1 MTKRKNISC
10 DDDDFITP
18 DKTVSVPVLVSTSE
32 STSESASTP
41 KHNRKRVK
49 FETLPENINSIGDLI
64 KIGKSGKFY
73 KNLDII
79 MLWDILPYLIELDLM
94 IGMEN
99 VKTSV
104 FYQVIYYLQN
114 LHTRSEGDYLHTII
128 TGKPGCGKTSVAKII
143 GKIYQNLGILSKH
156 GKFKIATRPD
166 FVGEYLGSTAVKTK
180 KLLTSC
186 LGGVLFVDEIY
197 ALGNQE
203 KRDSFAK
210 EAIDVINVFLSEH
223 KNDFCFIGA
232 GYKDEIEKC
241 FFAYNE
247 GLSRRFPWR
256 HDIQGYTSDNLADI
270 LLKMVREMNWEINVN
285 KNDIINI
292 IGLNEEL
299 FVDAGGSIET
309 LLSKIKLTHSK
320 RVFGK
325 EKELK
330 FIITIDD
337 IENAVRMVKQFSKK
351 KEKKFSAEMMY
362 I

>member
-10 DDDDFITP
+10 DDDDDFIVP
-18 DKTVSVPVLVSTSE
+18 DE
-32 STSESASTP
+32 SPLITIPPP
-41 KHNRKRVK
+41 KYSKKRVK
-49 FETLPENINSIGDLI
+49 FETLPENIDSIIDLI

-79 MLWDILPYLIELDLM
+79 MLWDILPYLIELDNM
-94 IGMEN
+94 IGMEG
-99 VKTSV
+99 VKSSV

-128 TGKPGCGKTSVAKII
+128 TGAPGSGKTSVAKII
-143 GKIYQNLGILSKH
+143 GKIYQNLGILSRH

-166 FVGEYLGSTAVKTK
+166 FVAEYVGQTAIKTK

-203 KRDSFAK
+203 KRDSFSK
-210 EAIDVINVFLSEH
+210 ESIDTINVFLSEH

-247 GLSRRFPWR
+247 GLSRRFSWR
-256 HDIQGYTSDNLADI
+256 HDIEGYTPDNLADI
-270 LLKMVREMNWEINVN
+270 LLKMVKEMNWEINVS
-285 KNDIINI
+285 KNDIVDI
-292 IGLNEEL
+292 ITSNEVL
-299 FVDAGGSIET
+299 FIDAGGSIET
-309 LLSKIKLTHSK
+309 LLTKIKLTHSK

-330 FIITIDD
+330 FIITIED
-337 IENAVRMVKQFSKK
+337 IKNGIEMVKKFSKK
-351 KEKKFSAEMMY
+351 KDERNISLEMMY
-362 I
+362 M